1 MQAYV
6 WELLSVTGERRV
18 GECWDVRLRSREE
31 SRSRRAVSAKVGIQS
46 ENCGEPLKEFRLR
59 RAVNAGRILPEAP

>member
-1 MQAYV
+1 M
-6 WELLSVTGERRV
+6 
-18 GECWDVRLRSREE
+18 RLRSREE